1 MIRRFKDDDLFE
13 VNKLLQIFN
22 VKYDD
27 TNGFTNIIVYEE
39 NTKVVGVLVYSLIY
53 DRIEIEYIVVDE
65 EYKRLG
71 IGSKLLKYIENS
83 GIKNIT
89 LEVRENNDVAIN
101 FYKKNGYEIVATRKN
116 YYKDENGYLMM
127 KNLGE

>member
-65 EYKRLG
+65 ESR
-71 IGSKLLKYIENS
+71 
-83 GIKNIT
+83 
-89 LEVRENNDVAIN
+89 
-101 FYKKNGYEIVATRKN
+101 
-116 YYKDENGYLMM
+116 
-127 KNLGE
+127 